1 MEILKPKYITTPS
14 VYYTKEIDLTDVCH
28 RIDMLNYIYSVY
40 DIIKRMY
47 EDKYRHTNT
56 LGCYE
61 FYNIE
66 KYLKKVEAT
75 YQFDGSTPT
84 IESNAL
90 LSLEIHLRSLCS
102 KLGRENT
109 YLEYVFNKTGF
120 VKKPSIESL
129 WEEIDFSDMF
139 SGKYTTMYVGK
150 KRYNATINCNP

>member
-1 MEILKPKYITTPS
+1 MAILKPKYITPPS
-14 VYYTKEIDLTDVCH
+14 DLTDIVH
-28 RIDMLNYIYSVY
+28 KMDMLNYIYSVY
-40 DIIKRMY
+40 DVIKRMY

-75 YQFDGSTPT
+75 YQFEGSTPT

-90 LSLEIHLRSLCS
+90 LSLEIHLQSLCS

-109 YLEYVFNKTGF
+109 YLEYVFTKTRF
-120 VKKPSIESL
+120 AQKPSLQSI
-129 WEEIDFSDMF
+129 WDEIDFSNFYTGMYT
-139 SGKYTTMYVGK
+139 SKKKYYVSTP
-150 KRYNATINCNP
+150 YNNP

>member
-1 MEILKPKYITTPS
+1 MAILKPKYITPPS
-14 VYYTKEIDLTDVCH
+14 VYYNKEIDLTDVVH
-28 RIDMLNYIYSVY
+28 KISMLNYIYTVY
-40 DIIKRMY
+40 DVIKRMY

-75 YQFDGSTPT
+75 YQFEGSTPT
-84 IESNAL
+84 IESNTI

-109 YLEYVFNKTGF
+109 YLEYVFTKTGF
-120 VKKPSIESL
+120 AQKPSLQSI
-129 WEEIDFSDMF
+129 WEEIDFSNF
-139 SGKYTTMYVGK
+139 YTGLYTGK
-150 KRYNATINCNP
+150 KRYYVSTPCNP